1 MSDQDR
7 LLARVALRS
16 IGVSVL
22 VLALKLGAW
31 ALTGG
36 AALFSDAAESL
47 VNVATST
54 GAFFVI
60 RYSAK
65 PADRRHPYGHHKAE
79 YFSAVLIGALILIAA
94 FSILRE
100 AWQAALAPS
109 LQAEQP
115 LGLALNALAGVV
127 NAYWCRTLL
136 KTGKAHGSPAL
147 KADGR
152 HLLTDVISSAA
163 VLVGVGAAM
172 ATGQLWLDP
181 LLAALVALTVLWSG
195 WEVVRGSIG
204 ALMDEAVDD
213 DTLRRLKATISAH
226 GEGSLE
232 AHDVKT
238 RRAGRVTFV
247 EFHLVVP
254 ADMTVG
260 DAHAICDRL
269 EDAVEEAIYGAKVTI
284 HVEPEAK
291 AKLEGVVVL

>member
-1 MSDQDR
+1 MSDEDR
-7 LLARVALRS
+7 LLERVARQS
-16 IGVSVL
+16 IGVSLL
-22 VLALKLGAW
+22 VLALKILAW

-54 GAFFVI
+54 SAFFVI

-79 YFSAVLIGALILIAA
+79 YFSAVLVGALILLAA
-94 FSILRE
+94 ASILRE
-100 AWQAALAPS
+100 AWLAAVAPS
-109 LQAEQP
+109 LEPEQP
-115 LGLALNALAGVV
+115 AGLAVNALAGIA
-127 NAYWCRTLL
+127 NGLWCRTLL
-136 KTGKAHGSPAL
+136 KAGAAARSPTL
-147 KADGR
+147 LADGR
-152 HLLTDVISSAA
+152 HLLTDVISSAG

-195 WEVVRGSIG
+195 WAVVRSSIG

-213 DTLRRLKATISAH
+213 ATLERLKATISAH

-238 RRAGRVTFV
+238 RRAGRATFV

-269 EDAVEEAIYGAKVTI
+269 EDAVERAIEGARVTI

-291 AKLEGVVVL
+291 AKLDGVVVL